1 MIRAS
6 YLFKIGQEFDVYTSK
21 IFSKSYY
28 VGIVDPLMF
37 HLWQQGPTLNILS
50 EISNINSS
58 ASNTD
63 KKDNFKFDESIQYF
77 GFSRHLLNRLNR
89 VDDHALDI
97 VIIPMFHSNSAWT
110 VTMLI
115 GISSLTSPYFLVFY
129 PNQENIQDSDTLS
142 QWKSTVLKNV
152 FLSDSNN
159 ANFIDIIVDCSQVN
173 SKIKI
178 SNMDSSLAVLIF
190 IGEVIKKFYTVSL
203 TR

>member
-1 MIRAS
+1 M
-6 YLFKIGQEFDVYTSK
+6 YTSK

-77 GFSRHLLNRLNR
+77 GFFRHLLNRLNR